1 MGLGTINRIIKTQN
15 LLIVLDA
22 NSNKRDRYLNKTHI
36 FDRKLFKWFEDKR
49 RLKYVI
55 SGDMLKNKSVILF
68 YKIQ

>member
-15 LLIVLDA
+15 LLIGLDA
-22 NSNKRDRYLNKTHI
+22 NSNKRDRYLNKTYI

-49 RLKYVI
+49 RLKYVK
-55 SGDMLKNKSVILF
+55 SGDIVKNKSVILL